1 MQADEQSLTPSR
13 ILEGVWEGIYQ
24 GPAAPTLTVTHLERD
39 VPGVTV
45 EDNGPNAWLVR
56 VPIPTATLSDG
67 LQTYLVQQDGET
79 LGSFSVAAGAVLGED
94 LRAEISLLRAELD
107 MLKAAFRRHCLETM
121 QKD

>member
-1 MQADEQSLTPSR
+1 MDSKRHSLTSAR
-13 ILEGVWEGIYQ
+13 IVEGIWEGIYE
-24 GPAAPTLTVTHLERD
+24 GPATPNLTVTHLEQN

-45 EDNGPNAWLVR
+45 EENGSGAWLVR
-56 VPIPTATLSDG
+56 VPIPSETLSEG
-67 LQTYLVQQDGET
+67 VQTYLIQQDGKT

-121 QKD
+121 SKD